1 MRITNSDVSLASQ
14 YQRVSVDQ
22 SSASVRMWR
31 ERPAPPSLPEQA
43 RGNAY
48 GHDRDHGCGCD
59 RKERGDEPDEASGD
73 YRMVMMRM
81 LVEYFSGRRVDVL
94 DSSDFE
100 VQCDPVQMPDAAA
113 AAATGASTTPA
124 PRDPR
129 GDLAIAIDV
138 ESTHYEH
145 ETAAFAAR
153 GQVQTGDG
161 RTIDF
166 AVDMAMER
174 EQLDH
179 SELHIRAG
187 AAVKKD
193 PLVLSLDGS
202 APRLTDDK
210 VAFDIDADGTADRV
224 SFVAPGAAF
233 LALDRNANGTI
244 DDGGELFGARTGDGF
259 AELRLLDTD
268 RDGWID
274 EDDAAFD
281 QLLLWQRTGDGSKT
295 LQTLRQAGVGA
306 IYTRSAATP
315 FELHGGDRAELGAV
329 RSTGVFLRELGGAG
343 VVQQIDLLA

>member
-1 MRITNSDVSLASQ
+1 MRITNSDASLASQ
-14 YQRVSVDQ
+14 YQRVTVDQ
-22 SSASVRMWR
+22 SSTSVRTWR
-31 ERPAPPSLPEQA
+31 ERPAPPSLPEHA

-48 GHDRDHGCGCD
+48 GH
-59 RKERGDEPDEASGD
+59 ERQQERSCRCEEPEESSGD
-73 YRMVMMRM
+73 YRLAMMRM
-81 LVEYFSGRRVDVL
+81 LVEYFGGGSVDML

-100 VQCDPVQMPDAAA
+100 VQSDPVDMPDPAAVA
-113 AAATGASTTPA
+113 ASAPA
-124 PRDPR
+124 VRDPR
-129 GDLAIAIDV
+129 GELAIAIDV

-145 ETAAFAAR
+145 EVAAFGAR

-174 EQLDH
+174 ESLEH
-179 SELHIRAG
+179 AELHIRAG

-210 VAFDIDADGTADRV
+210 VAFDIDADGAADQV

-233 LALDRNANGTI
+233 LALDRNANGAI
-244 DDGGELFGARTGDGF
+244 DDGTELFGARTGDGF
-259 AELRLLDTD
+259 AELAALDDD

-274 EDDAAFD
+274 EDDGAFD
-281 QLLLWQRTGDGSKT
+281 QLLLWQRAADGTQS
-295 LQTLRQAGVGA
+295 LRTLRQADVGA
-306 IYTRSAATP
+306 IYTRSVATP
-315 FELHGGDRAELGAV
+315 FELHGSGGAELGEV
-329 RSTGVFLRELGGAG
+329 RSSGVFLREQGGAG

>member
-14 YQRVSVDQ
+14 YQQVTVDQ
-22 SSASVRMWR
+22 SSTSVRMWR

-48 GHDRDHGCGCD
+48 GHERRQEPSCRCD
-59 RKERGDEPDEASGD
+59 ESEESSGD
-73 YRMVMMRM
+73 YRLAMMRM
-81 LVEYFSGRRVDVL
+81 LVEYFGGRSVDML

-100 VQCDPVQMPDAAA
+100 VHSDPVVMPDPTAIVAEA
-113 AAATGASTTPA
+113 PAA

-129 GDLAIAIDV
+129 GEVAIAIDV

-145 ETAAFAAR
+145 EAAAFAAR

-166 AVDMAMER
+166 AVDMTMQR
-174 EQLDH
+174 ESLEH

-210 VAFDIDADGTADRV
+210 VAFDIDADGAADHV

-233 LALDRNANGTI
+233 LALDRNANGAI
-244 DDGGELFGARTGDGF
+244 DDGTELFGARTGDGF
-259 AELRLLDTD
+259 AELAALDDD

-274 EDDAAFD
+274 EDDASFD
-281 QLLLWQRTGDGSKT
+281 QLLLWQRAADGTQS
-295 LQTLRQAGVGA
+295 LQSLRQADVGA
-306 IYTRSAATP
+306 IYTRSVATP
-315 FELHGGDRAELGAV
+315 FELHGSGGAEHGEV
-329 RSTGVFLRELGGAG
+329 RSSGVFLREQGGAG